1 MAKDIFETEGKA
13 SKNTEDGPSLWERFL
28 WWLSA
33 VDADVMKACGT
44 DRFRYT
50 IIGYTVLSTW
60 IFATLSWGYFF
71 STLFD
76 DTAIVVPASL
86 FFGFVILSIDRG
98 LIAGLNNGGKNKWLY
113 VGLRLVLAMVIGLFL
128 SQPIVLMLFQKDV
141 DGHLSVVKE
150 KKVQAFSN
158 QVRQENAIALDQ
170 AKAEV
175 DRLRNLQISK
185 EQHVSDLRSDY
196 VKETDGT
203 GGSGKVGESTVAK
216 VKKSAYMQSQEDL
229 TTWKR
234 ETQPLLDSALAIQK
248 KTEQSVQSQ
257 IDTFSK
263 GLSDGFLTRVET
275 LDDLMV
281 VHPPVKYRYR
291 LVVMLIMLIE
301 LMPLLTKLMM
311 SSGLYEER
319 MQLES
324 ERKKL
329 GWQNERA
336 GMKELEKEFYRQSF
350 EADKRLQERIGR
362 EMDTY
367 NNRKVYEMFHEYE
380 REPDNVRN
388 FWERLKSQLFF
399 FRR

>member
-1 MAKDIFETEGKA
+1 MPKDIFETEDA
-13 SKNTEDGPSLWERFL
+13 ATHATDNPSGWERFL

-33 VDADVMKACGT
+33 VDADVMKECGT

-50 IIGYTVLSTW
+50 IIGYTVLATW

-71 STLFD
+71 STLFED
-76 DTAIVVPASL
+76 SAIVVPAAL

-98 LIAGLNNGGKNKWLY
+98 LIAGLNNGGKNKWLF
-113 VGLRLVLAMVIGLFL
+113 VVLRLSLAMTIGFFL
-128 SQPIVLMLFQKDV
+128 SQPIVLMLFAKDV
-141 DGHLSVVKE
+141 DGHLPVIKE
-150 KKVQAFSN
+150 KKVQAYSN
-158 QVRQENAIALDQ
+158 QVRMENAISLDQ
-170 AKAEV
+170 AKTEV
-175 DRLRNLQISK
+175 DRLRNLQVSK
-185 EQHVSDLRSDY
+185 EQHVLDLKSDY
-196 VKETDGT
+196 IKETDGT

-216 VKKSAYMQSQEDL
+216 VKKAAFMQAQEDL

-234 ETQPLLDSALAIQK
+234 ETQAQLDSALVNQK
-248 KTEQSVQSQ
+248 KVEQSVQSQ
-257 IDTFSK
+257 IDVFSK
-263 GLSDGFLTRVET
+263 GLNDGFLTRVET

-291 LVVMLIMLIE
+291 LVIILIMLIE

-324 ERKKL
+324 EKKKL

-350 EADKRLQERIGR
+350 EADKKLQERIGR
-362 EMDTY
+362 ELETY
-367 NNRKVYEMFHEYE
+367 NNSKADEMFREYQ
-380 REPDNVRN
+380 RFPDDVKS
-388 FWERLKSQLFF
+388 FWDRIKSQLFF

>member
-1 MAKDIFETEGKA
+1 MPEDIFEIEEQGKVRA
-13 SKNTEDGPSLWERFL
+13 EEPTSWTRFL

-33 VDADVMKACGT
+33 VDADVMKECGT

-50 IIGYTVLSTW
+50 IIGYTVLATW

-71 STLFD
+71 STLFED
-76 DTAIVVPASL
+76 SAIVIPAAL

-98 LIAGLNNGGKNKWLY
+98 LIAGLNNGGKNKWLF
-113 VGLRLVLAMVIGLFL
+113 VALRLALAMTIGFFL

-141 DGHLSVVKE
+141 DGHLPVVKE

-158 QVRQENAIALDQ
+158 QVRQENVVALDQ

-175 DRLRNLQISK
+175 DRLRNMQTAK
-185 EQHVSDLRSDY
+185 EQHILDLKNDY
-196 VKETDGT
+196 IKETDGT
-203 GGSGKVGESTVAK
+203 GGSGKVGESTIAK
-216 VKKSAYMQSQEDL
+216 VKKSAYMQAQEDL
-229 TTWKR
+229 TIWKR
-234 ETQPLLDSALAIQK
+234 ETQSQLDSAVANQK
-248 KTEQSVQSQ
+248 RLNQSIESQ
-257 IDTFSK
+257 IAVFSK
-263 GLSDGFLTRVET
+263 GLNDGFLARVET

-281 VHPPVKYRYR
+281 VHPPVQYRYR
-291 LVVMLIMLIE
+291 LVILLIMLIE

-319 MQLES
+319 MQLEN

-329 GWQNERA
+329 GWQNERS

-350 EADKRLQERIGR
+350 EADRKLQERMGR
-362 EMDTY
+362 ELEHY
-367 NNRKVYEMFHEYE
+367 NNRKADELFQEYQHL
-380 REPDNVRN
+380 PDDVRS
-388 FWERLKSQLFF
+388 FWDRLKSQLFF

>member
-1 MAKDIFETEGKA
+1 MPKDIFETEDTA
-13 SKNTEDGPSLWERFL
+13 TRSADNPSAWEKFL

-33 VDADVMKACGT
+33 VDADVMKECGT

-50 IIGYTVLSTW
+50 IIGYTVLATW

-76 DTAIVVPASL
+76 DAAIVIPAAL

-113 VGLRLVLAMVIGLFL
+113 VVLRLSLAMTIGFFL
-128 SQPIVLMLFQKDV
+128 SQPVVLMLFEKDV
-141 DGHLSVVKE
+141 DGHLPVIKE

-158 QVRQENAIALDQ
+158 QVRLENAISLDQ

-175 DRLRNLQISK
+175 DRLRNLQASK
-185 EQHVSDLRSDY
+185 EQHVLDLKSDY
-196 VKETDGT
+196 IKETDGT

-216 VKKSAYMQSQEDL
+216 VKKAAFMQAQEDL

-234 ETQPLLDSALAIQK
+234 ETQTQLDSALATQK
-248 KTEQSVQSQ
+248 KVEQSVQSQ

-263 GLSDGFLTRVET
+263 GLNDGFLTRVET

-291 LVVMLIMLIE
+291 LVILLIMLIE

-324 ERKKL
+324 EKKKL

-336 GMKELEKEFYRQSF
+336 GMKELEKEFHRQSF
-350 EADKRLQERIGR
+350 EADKKLQERIGR
-362 EMDTY
+362 EMEAY
-367 NNRKVYEMFHEYE
+367 NNRKADEMFQEYQ
-380 REPDNVRN
+380 RFPDDVRS
-388 FWERLKSQLFF
+388 FWDRLKSQLFF

>member
-1 MAKDIFETEGKA
+1 MPKDIFETEDA
-13 SKNTEDGPSLWERFL
+13 ATHATDNPSGWERFL

-33 VDADVMKACGT
+33 VDADVMKECGT

-50 IIGYTVLSTW
+50 IIGYTVLATW
-60 IFATLSWGYFF
+60 ILATLSWGYFF
-71 STLFD
+71 STLFED
-76 DTAIVVPASL
+76 SAIVVPAAL

-98 LIAGLNNGGKNKWLY
+98 LIAGLNNGGKNKWLF
-113 VGLRLVLAMVIGLFL
+113 VVLRLSLAMTIGFFL
-128 SQPIVLMLFQKDV
+128 SQPIVLMLFAKDV
-141 DGHLSVVKE
+141 DGHLPVIKE
-150 KKVQAFSN
+150 KKVQAYSN
-158 QVRQENAIALDQ
+158 QVRMENAISLDQ
-170 AKAEV
+170 AKTEV
-175 DRLRNLQISK
+175 DRLRNLQVSK
-185 EQHVSDLRSDY
+185 EQHVLDLKSDY
-196 VKETDGT
+196 IKETDGT

-216 VKKSAYMQSQEDL
+216 VKKAAFMQAQEDL

-234 ETQPLLDSALAIQK
+234 ETQAQLDSALVNQK
-248 KTEQSVQSQ
+248 KVEQSVQSQ
-257 IDTFSK
+257 IDVFSK
-263 GLSDGFLTRVET
+263 GLNDGFLTRVET

-291 LVVMLIMLIE
+291 LVIILIMLIE

-324 ERKKL
+324 EKKKL

-350 EADKRLQERIGR
+350 EADKKLQERIGR
-362 EMDTY
+362 ELETY
-367 NNRKVYEMFHEYE
+367 NNSKADEMFREYQ
-380 REPDNVRN
+380 RFPDDVKS
-388 FWERLKSQLFF
+388 FWDRIKSQLFF

>member
-1 MAKDIFETEGKA
+1 MAKDIFVTEEAEQA
-13 SKNTEDGPSLWERFL
+13 SQNEPSPWTKFL

-33 VDADVMKACGT
+33 VDADVMKECGT

-50 IIGYTVLSTW
+50 IIGYTVLATW

-71 STLFD
+71 STLFED
-76 DTAIVVPASL
+76 AAIVVPAAL

-98 LIAGLNNGGKNKWLY
+98 LIAGLNNGGRNKWLF
-113 VGLRLVLAMVIGLFL
+113 VVLRLSLAMTIGFFL

-141 DGHLSVVKE
+141 DSHLPVIKE
-150 KKVQAFSN
+150 KKIQAYTN
-158 QVRQENAIALDQ
+158 QVRAENAISIEQ
-170 AKAEV
+170 AKTEV
-175 DRLRNLQISK
+175 DRLRNLQTSK
-185 EQHVSDLRSDY
+185 EQHVLDLKNDY
-196 VKETDGT
+196 IKETDGT
-203 GGSGKVGESTVAK
+203 GGSGKVGEYTVAK
-216 VKKSAYMQSQEDL
+216 VKKSAYLQAQDEL

-234 ETQPLLDSALAIQK
+234 ETQSQLDSALAKQK
-248 KTEQSVQSQ
+248 KVDQSIQDQ

-263 GLSDGFLTRVET
+263 GLNDGFLTRVET

-291 LVVMLIMLIE
+291 LVIMLIMLIE

-311 SSGLYEER
+311 ASGLYEER

-336 GMKELEKEFYRQSF
+336 GMKELEKEFYRQTY
-350 EADKRLQERIGR
+350 EADRRLQERIGR
-362 EMDTY
+362 EMEAY
-367 NNRKVYEMFHEYE
+367 NNRKADELFHEYE
-380 REPDNVRN
+380 RNPDNVRN
-388 FWERLKSQLFF
+388 FWDRLKTQLFF